1 MATDNNMRVINEE
14 YERVLGNPDNTI
26 MSEGLRELMD
36 GADFQRQTPLSSADS
51 HALFLSG
58 IDDVMDMVELP
69 GTLHTI
75 RQLNDKMILSFEV
88 TNITQDVLKRL
99 HGSMSNDEEIN
110 IKLNGAAGF
119 SCNNTVLECW
129 DFMKLAPHQFLLSLT
144 FGGDNVVF

>member
-1 MATDNNMRVINEE
+1 MATDNNIRVINEE
-14 YERVLGNPDNTI
+14 YERVLGNPDNMI

-36 GADFQRQTPLSSADS
+36 GAAGQRQTPLSSADS
-51 HALFLSG
+51 HALFISG

-110 IKLNGAAGF
+110 IKLNGIKNLNE
-119 SCNNTVLECW
+119 SSKVKE
-129 DFMKLAPHQFLLSLT
+129 
-144 FGGDNVVF
+144 